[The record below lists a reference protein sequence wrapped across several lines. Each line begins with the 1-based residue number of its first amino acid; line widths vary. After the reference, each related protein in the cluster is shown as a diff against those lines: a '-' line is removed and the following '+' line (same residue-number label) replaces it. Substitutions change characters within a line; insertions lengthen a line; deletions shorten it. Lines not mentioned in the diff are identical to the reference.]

1 MELVAALV
9 FFTCSVQSQVQ
20 EFHEDRKTRKSFS
33 KQSELKVVLD
43 TEEGY
48 LDVNGE
54 KFSAEIEFPVVKVRE
69 GQFMASGMMG
79 DSFSLDLD
87 LTDGRFEGSRRRV
100 GQFPHVIT
108 TQKGNCVID
117 KVEKKVSD

>member
-20 EFHEDRKTRKSFS
+20 EFHEDRKTHKRFS
-33 KQSELKVVLD
+33 KQLELKVVLD
-43 TEEGY
+43 TEESY
-48 LDVNGE
+48 LEVNGE

-87 LTDGRFEGSRRRV
+87 LADGRFEGSRRRV
-100 GQFPHVIT
+100 GRFPHVIT
-108 TQKGNCVID
+108 TQKGNCNID
-117 KVEKKVSD
+117 KVEKKDSD

>member
-9 FFTCSVQSQVQ
+9 FFTCSVQIQVQ
-20 EFHEDRKTRKSFS
+20 EFHEDRKTHKNLS
-33 KQSELKVVLD
+33 KRSELKVVLD

-48 LDVNGE
+48 LELDGE
-54 KFSAEIEFPVVKVRE
+54 KFPAEIEFPVVKVRE
-69 GQFMASGMMG
+69 SQFMAAGMVG

-100 GQFPHVIT
+100 GRFPHVIT
-108 TQKGNCVID
+108 TQKGNCKID
-117 KVEKKVSD
+117 KVEKKDSD